1 MSLPLIKKQ
10 FIKHGLAV
18 ATASIMAS
26 TAYAGTNEQQE
37 IQQLRAEVAELRALI
52 QQQAATQKQIVAEQ
66 KARPVVVASAP
77 AVVVAQAPATPAPA
91 NAKPGWLTLPDGQTQ
106 VKLYGNVR
114 VDAAYDFKG
123 TTGGINNK
131 TGQVPLNK
139 DNPTEDSLNVSAAP
153 TRIGLDIARQTDL
166 GELTGKI
173 EADFWGDGTS
183 NGDGKLRIRHA
194 YASLGKWLAGQ
205 TTSPFVNTDTSPD
218 LIDFTGPMGGGTQRN
233 VQVRYT
239 QPIDANQKVLVALEG
254 GDVENG
260 KTAGGSRFPAL
271 TARYD
276 IKTSDSKGLLQV
288 HGLAHENRVSTNDSN
303 DEEKWGWGLGV
314 GGKYQFTPKDAIMAN
329 YYHVKGD
336 SRYILYSG
344 QTNTAY
350 TTTGDGKTTDY
361 DIHNNEF
368 DTAQIGYQRNWSPK
382 LRSAFSLAG
391 MWFKDD
397 NTYAENNQS
406 YNKTLYNAIAN
417 IIYTPVKNVDLG
429 AEYTYGQRETFA
441 GDKGDL
447 SRINFLT
454 RYSF

>member
-1 MSLPLIKKQ
+1 
-10 FIKHGLAV
+10 
-18 ATASIMAS
+18 
-26 TAYAGTNEQQE
+26 
-37 IQQLRAEVAELRALI
+37 
-52 QQQAATQKQIVAEQ
+52 
-66 KARPVVVASAP
+66 
-77 AVVVAQAPATPAPA
+77 
-91 NAKPGWLTLPDGQTQ
+91 
-106 VKLYGNVR
+106 
-114 VDAAYDFKG
+114 
-123 TTGGINNK
+123 
-131 TGQVPLNK
+131 
-139 DNPTEDSLNVSAAP
+139 
-153 TRIGLDIARQTDL
+153 
-166 GELTGKI
+166 
-173 EADFWGDGTS
+173 
-183 NGDGKLRIRHA
+183 
-194 YASLGKWLAGQ
+194 
-205 TTSPFVNTDTSPD
+205 
-218 LIDFTGPMGGGTQRN
+218 
-233 VQVRYT
+233 
-239 QPIDANQKVLVALEG
+239 
-254 GDVENG
+254 
-260 KTAGGSRFPAL
+260 
-271 TARYD
+271 
-276 IKTSDSKGLLQV
+276 
-288 HGLAHENRVSTNDSN
+288 
-303 DEEKWGWGLGV
+303 
-314 GGKYQFTPKDAIMAN
+314 MAN